1 MPAKIL
7 VVDDEPTMQL
17 LIRKAFRKR
26 IRQGELEFA
35 FANNGIE
42 ALEKLAAEPDIDAI
56 LSDINMPKMD
66 GLTLLERVA
75 QLKRPTLK
83 TVIISAYG
91 DLTNIRTAM
100 NRGAFD
106 FLTKP
111 INFEDLE
118 ITINKTLNHIG
129 QLKEGIQEKKR
140 AEEARSELSRQKAL
154 RESERRLIQVLE
166 AVPVGVF
173 VVDAK
178 GKAYYTNNAAKQILG
193 DAEATSENVSSNA
206 EEGEGERI
214 EERHLQSLKQIYAT
228 QTQEC
233 YPEERHPLMRALE
246 GESMKVDDA
255 ELHRADRVIPL
266 EISATPIYDEAGDL
280 VYAIAAFQDITER
293 KRIEKLW
300 ADYNRLLET
309 RVVRTTK
316 ELDKSEATNRAILKA
331 IPDLLLQMNQEGI
344 CLNAIAPDNANIL
357 NMGTN
362 AIGSSLD
369 ALLPAELAGNYLNY
383 LQRALETG
391 DLQVFE
397 FPLSQDGE
405 EGYVEAR
412 IVVSGDNEVLAIV
425 RDISDRKKA
434 ETALKTAKDAAE
446 AANRA
451 KSTFLASMSHELRTP
466 LNAILGFS
474 QLLAGNDALTGEQRE
489 SLAIIN
495 RSGEHL
501 LTLINDI
508 LSVSKIEAGRIT
520 LNEGA
525 CNLHRL
531 LDSLYD
537 MLQLKARSKKL
548 TLNFERSP
556 DLPEYVETDEGKLRQ
571 VLTNLVGNAI
581 KFTESGGAIVRAA
594 LRRNSRSEAMEN
606 GSSED
611 KHEQILVFSVEDTGP
626 GIDAAELE
634 TLFEPFM
641 QTRTGRQS
649 MEGTGLGLS
658 ISREFVRLMGGDITI
673 DTELGQ
679 GSTFTFDIKVQM
691 GGATEMAGIDDRRH
705 IVSVIVPNDRPV
717 YRILVVEDVVVN
729 RQLLT
734 GILEP
739 LGFEVG
745 EARDGKEAIAIWENW
760 QPDLILMD
768 IQMPVMSGYEAIEKI
783 RCKEREVMGDRTSAS
798 VPIIALTASALIED
812 RQKLLDAGGNDFV
825 TKPFRK
831 DKLLEKLSEHLGVCY
846 RYEENET
853 PPKAIETSEPQTLE
867 TKDFKSMP
875 LEWLEK
881 LYDAALSVDNEILLE
896 LIEQIPPEERK
907 LKDSLTNLVDN
918 FRVDIIFELAREQL
932 NAQGISPL
940 DEQ

>member
-42 ALEKLAAEPDIDAI
+42 ALEKLAEEPDIDAI

-118 ITINKTLNHIG
+118 ITINKTLDHIS

-140 AEEARSELSRQKAL
+140 SEEARSELSRQKAL

-178 GKAYYTNNAAKQILG
+178 GEAYYTNNAAKQILG
-193 DAEATSENVSSNA
+193 DAETVSGDA
-206 EEGEGERI
+206 EAEERI
-214 EERHLQSLKQIYAT
+214 EARHLQSLKQIHAT

-246 GESMKVDDA
+246 GESIKVDDA
-255 ELHRADRVIPL
+255 ELHRGDRVIPL
-266 EISATPIYDEAGDL
+266 EISATPIYDEAGAL

-331 IPDLLLQMNQEGI
+331 IPDLLLQMNQEGV

-357 NMGTN
+357 NMGAN
-362 AIGSSLD
+362 VIGSSLE
-369 ALLPAELAGNYLNY
+369 ALLPTELAGNYLHY
-383 LQRALETG
+383 LQRALESG

-489 SLAIIN
+489 SLSIIN

-531 LDSLYD
+531 LDSLHD

-548 TLNFERSP
+548 TLTFERSP

-571 VLTNLVGNAI
+571 ILTNLVGNAI
-581 KFTESGGAIVRAA
+581 KFTESGGAIVRAFP
-594 LRRNSRSEAMEN
+594 RRNSRSEMSEN
-606 GSSED
+606 GTLED
-611 KHEQILVFSVEDTGP
+611 KYEQILAFSVEDTGP
-626 GIDAAELE
+626 GIDGAELE

-673 DTELGQ
+673 DTELGR
-679 GSTFTFDIKVQM
+679 GSTFTFDIKVRVS
-691 GGATEMAGIDDRRH
+691 GVAETAGLDDRKH
-705 IVSVIVPNDRPV
+705 IVGIVVPDDRPV

-739 LGFEVG
+739 LGFDVG
-745 EARDGKEAIAIWENW
+745 EAGDGKEAIAMWENW

-768 IQMPVMSGYEAIEKI
+768 IQMPVMSGYEAIQEI
-783 RCKEREVMGDRTSAS
+783 RYKERENAIARASAS

-825 TKPFRK
+825 TKPFRQ
-831 DKLLEKLSEHLGVCY
+831 DKLLEKLSEYLGVCY
-846 RYEENET
+846 RYEENESL
-853 PPKAIETSEPQTLE
+853 PEAIETSEPQALE
-867 TKDFKSMP
+867 KRDFKNMS

-896 LIEQIPPEERK
+896 LIAQIPPEERK
-907 LKDSLTNLVDN
+907 LKDNLTTLVNN

-932 NAQGISPL
+932 GEQGVSPI

>member
-7 VVDDEPTMQL
+7 VVDDESTMQL

-118 ITINKTLNHIG
+118 ITINKTLAHVN

-166 AVPVGVF
+166 AVPVGIF
-173 VVDAK
+173 VVDAE
-178 GKAYYTNNAAKQILG
+178 GKAYYTNNAAQQILG
-193 DAEATSENVSSNA
+193 DVSQSASHAEVVTEKK
-206 EEGEGERI
+206 I
-214 EERHLQSLKQIYAT
+214 EEHHLQRLKQIYAT
-228 QTQEC
+228 QTREF
-233 YPEERHPLMRALE
+233 YPEERHPLMLALA
-246 GESMKVDDA
+246 GESTRVDDA
-255 ELHRADRVIPL
+255 ELQRDDRTIPL
-266 EISATPIYDEAGDL
+266 EISATPIYDEEGAL

-331 IPDLLLQMNQEGI
+331 IPDLLLQMDREGV

-357 NMGTN
+357 NMGAN
-362 AIGSSLD
+362 AIGCPLEQ
-369 ALLPAELAGNYLNY
+369 LWPPELAGNYLSY
-383 LQRALETG
+383 LHRALETG
-391 DLQVFE
+391 ELQVFE
-397 FPLSQDGE
+397 FPLPQEE
-405 EGYVEAR
+405 EGYAEAR

-474 QLLAGNDALTGEQRE
+474 QLLATNDSLTGEQRE
-489 SLAIIN
+489 SLSIIN

-520 LNEGA
+520 LNEGT

-531 LDSLYD
+531 LDSLND
-537 MLQLKARSKKL
+537 MLQLKARNKKL
-548 TLNFERSP
+548 TLTFERAP

-571 VLTNLVGNAI
+571 VLVNLVGNAI

-594 LRRNSRSEAMEN
+594 LRKNGEMETIRD
-606 GSSED
+606 EE
-611 KHEQILVFSVEDTGP
+611 EQTLVFSVEDTGP
-626 GIDAAELE
+626 GIDRAELA

-673 DTELGQ
+673 ETELGR
-679 GSTFTFDIKVQM
+679 GSTFIFEIKVRV
-691 GGATEMAGIDDRRH
+691 GTATEGTLADDRRQ
-705 IVSVIVPNDRPV
+705 IVGVVFPEDRPI

-734 GILEP
+734 SILKP
-739 LGFEVG
+739 FGFDVC
-745 EARDGKEAIAIWENW
+745 EAADGKEAIALWESW
-760 QPDLILMD
+760 RPDLILMD
-768 IQMPVMSGYEAIEKI
+768 IQMPVMSGYEAIEQI
-783 RCKEREVMGDRTSAS
+783 RRQERERKVNGISAS

-831 DKLLEKLSEHLGVCY
+831 DKLLEKLSEHLGVRYC
-846 RYEENET
+846 YEEEANQQSDRES
-853 PPKAIETSEPQTLE
+853 PMQALE
-867 TKDFKSMP
+867 SKDLRGMS

-881 LYDAALSVDNEILLE
+881 LYDAALSVDNDLLLE
-896 LIEQIPPEERK
+896 LIEQIPAEKEAIETN
-907 LKDSLTNLVDN
+907 LTNLVNN
-918 FRVDIIFELAREQL
+918 FRVDIIFEIAREQL
-932 NAQGISPL
+932 EERGVSLVN
-940 DEQ
+940 EQ

>member
-42 ALEKLAAEPDIDAI
+42 ALETLAANPDIDAI

-66 GLTLLERVA
+66 GLTLLERVS

-91 DLTNIRTAM
+91 DMTSIRTAM

-118 ITINKTLNHIG
+118 ITINKTLDHVSQI
-129 QLKEGIQEKKR
+129 KEAIQEKKR
-140 AEEARSELSRQKAL
+140 AEEAREELSRQKAL
-154 RESERRLIQVLE
+154 RESEQRLIQVLE

-173 VVDAK
+173 VVDAT
-178 GKAYYTNNAAKQILG
+178 GEAYYTNHAAKHILSG
-193 DAEATSENVSSNA
+193 QAYRETAADPA
-206 EEGEGERI
+206 EEQ
-214 EERHLQSLKQIYAT
+214 EEKSEASHLQGLKQIYTA

-233 YPEERHPLMRALE
+233 YPEERHPLMLALT
-246 GESMKVDDA
+246 GESITVDDV
-255 ELHRADRVIPL
+255 ELHQGKQAIPL
-266 EISATPIYDEAGDL
+266 EIAATPIYDEAGNI

-300 ADYNRLLET
+300 ADYNQLLET

-331 IPDLLLQMNQEGI
+331 IPDLLLQMNRDGI
-344 CLNAIAPDNANIL
+344 CLSAIAPDNVSNIL
-357 NMGTN
+357 AIDRNT
-362 AIGSSLD
+362 IGSPLD
-369 ALLPAELAGNYLNY
+369 KFLPPELAKSYLSY
-383 LQRALETG
+383 VHRALETG

-397 FPLSQDGE
+397 FLVPQDGE
-405 EGYVEAR
+405 QRYAEAR
-412 IVVSGDNEVLAIV
+412 IVVSGENEVLAIV

-434 ETALKTAKDAAE
+434 ETALKASKDAAE

-474 QLLAGNDALTGEQRE
+474 QLLAGNDSLTKDQRE
-489 SLAIIN
+489 SLEIIN

-508 LSVSKIEAGRIT
+508 LSVSKIEAGRMT

-531 LDSLYD
+531 LHSLHD
-537 MLQLKARSKKL
+537 MLQLKAQSKQL
-548 TLNFERSP
+548 TLSFEPSP
-556 DLPEYVETDEGKLRQ
+556 DLPEYVEIDNGKLRQ
-571 VLTNLVGNAI
+571 VLTNLIGNAI
-581 KFTESGGAIVRAA
+581 KFTESGGAIVRADA
-594 LRRNSRSEAMEN
+594 KPIDPQQPDQQTL
-606 GSSED
+606 
-611 KHEQILVFSVEDTGP
+611 IFSVEDTGS
-626 GIDAAELE
+626 GIDETELA
-634 TLFEPFM
+634 TLFEPFV
-641 QTRTGRQS
+641 QTRIGRQS

-658 ISREFVRLMGGDITI
+658 ISREFVRLMGGDITV
-673 DTELGQ
+673 DTEWGR
-679 GSTFTFDIKVQM
+679 GSTFSFDIKVRR
-691 GGATEMAGIDDRRH
+691 ATTGERRKSQDNRR
-705 IVSVIVPNDRPV
+705 IIGFSVPPNGDV
-717 YRILVVEDVVVN
+717 YRILIVEDMVVN
-729 RQLLT
+729 RQLLS
-734 GILEP
+734 GILRP
-739 LGFEVG
+739 IGFEIC
-745 EARDGKEAIAIWENW
+745 EATNGQEAIAIWETW
-760 QPDLILMD
+760 RPHLILMD

-783 RCKEREVMGDRTSAS
+783 RQKEREDDGDRAS

-812 RQKLLDAGGNDFV
+812 RQKLLDLGGSDFV
-825 TKPFRK
+825 TKPFRQ
-831 DKLLEKLSEHLGVCY
+831 DNLLEKLSEYLGIDY
-846 RYEENET
+846 LYEENGSNAKQNSET
-853 PPKAIETSEPQTLE
+853 RIPALE
-867 TKDFKSMP
+867 AEDLQGMP

-881 LYDAALSVDNEILLE
+881 LYDAALSVDNEVLLE
-896 LIEQIPPEERK
+896 LIEHIPPQREK
-907 LKDSLTNLVDN
+907 LIASLTNLVHN
-918 FRVDIIFELAREQL
+918 FRVDIIFDLARGEL
-932 NAQGISPL
+932 DKQGVSL
-940 DEQ
+940 VNEE